1 MTPLPLSVRHV
12 FVYGTLRQGEQRD
25 IQRMKPAPHWVG
37 RASVLG
43 TLYDLGSYPGLVP
56 ARLDE
61 AGQVHGEVYAICA
74 ALECQLDDIEEV
86 GQQQSGEYCKQE
98 LVVNLERAAGEHPQ
112 LRCLIY
118 VIDSARSA
126 GLTAIASGDWVQYRR
141 EKGC

>member
-1 MTPLPLSVRHV
+1 MTPLPVRYV

-56 ARLDE
+56 TRRDE
-61 AGQVHGEVYAICA
+61 AGKVHGEVYAISA
-74 ALECQLDDIEEV
+74 ELECKLDDIEEV
-86 GQQQSGEYCKQE
+86 GQQQNGEYCKQE
-98 LVVNLERAAGEHPQ
+98 LMVTLERAADEGHH
-112 LRCLIY
+112 LRCLVY

-126 GLTAIASGDWVQYRR
+126 GLAAIASGDWVQHRR
-141 EKGC
+141 EKAC